1 MCLLVPSLSWNW
13 DASLIH
19 KTVSNKI
26 LKTTNKCE
34 DNLLKIDNKFI
45 NGKSLYYCNKM
56 VFYN

>member
-26 LKTTNKCE
+26 LQTNKCE
-34 DNLLKIDNKFI
+34 DNLVKIDNKFI
-45 NGKSLYYCNKM
+45 KIEVSNNITESMSK
-56 VFYN
+56 